1 MRDNFLFSPDFS
13 HFIDFRHD
21 QFWIINTKTSKEE
34 VPIPKDLIKL
44 DDSINSIEAAQI
56 TAKRMHFSRKDL
68 IEFVT
73 EDGLWIMLKIFYLED
88 LIRDFELTPMH
99 CLKKAPKISK
109 I

>member
-1 MRDNFLFSPDFS
+1 MRDNFLFSPNFL

-21 QFWIINTKTSKEE
+21 QFWIINTKTRKEE
-34 VPIPKDLIKL
+34 VAIPKDLIKL

-73 EDGLWIMLKIFYLED
+73 EDGLWIMLKITYLED
-88 LIRDFELTPMH
+88 LMRVFE
-99 CLKKAPKISK
+99 
-109 I
+109 